1 MAPGSAGPR
10 ACVVRPAGAGDVGSL
25 ARLRSISASESSGI
39 DEVDAAAD
47 EGFVHR
53 FAGWHAAEPHRC
65 FWIAE
70 IGDDPVGMLN
80 MLEFVRMPRPA
91 QPESRWGYI
100 ANVFVLPAHRDAGV
114 GRGLLTAAVDWA
126 HARDYARVVLSPS
139 PRSVPLYARLGFRP
153 ATSLMV
159 LQVGPSEDR
168 L

>member
-1 MAPGSAGPR
+1 
-10 ACVVRPAGAGDVGSL
+10 VGAL
-25 ARLRSISASESSGI
+25 ARLRAMSTREPSGS
-39 DEVDAAAD
+39 DDVDATAD
-47 EGFVHR
+47 EAFVHR
-53 FAGWHAAEPHRC
+53 FAGWHAAEPRRW

-70 IGDDPVGMLN
+70 IGDAPVGMLN

-100 ANVFVLPAHRDAGV
+100 ANVFVLPAHRDAGI
-114 GRGLLTAAVDWA
+114 GRRLLTAAIGWA

-139 PRSVPLYARLGFRP
+139 PRSVPLYARLGFGP

>member
-53 FAGWHAAEPHRC
+53 FAGWHAAEPHRW

-114 GRGLLTAAVDWA
+114 GRRLLTAAIGWA